1 MLAVSA
7 MNKITYAFWIT
18 PIALGICAGLF
29 GLVVSGGALYG
40 SAAMTLT
47 VTIASYLGVIIGIP
61 IYLIFKKLNW
71 INITSLIALGVLC
84 SILVNIYP
92 AYLGYQIDTARGEEV
107 TVISTILHTLRF
119 AIPVGALAGLFLWYF
134 GFRKNAED

>member
-1 MLAVSA
+1 

-92 AYLGYQIDTARGEEV
+92 AYLGYQVNIARGEGV
-107 TVISTILHTLRF
+107 TVLSTIFNTQSLDPSLIYIF
-119 AIPVGALAGLFLWYF
+119 
-134 GFRKNAED
+134 